1 MKTRISLIK
10 RILSLTLVLVFA
22 LPLLASCESR
32 AIPAGELALTEVGT
46 VGGRSVLYEE
56 LYFLACNDLP
66 AIKAKHGEDIEA
78 IRAELAATV
87 SEQIV
92 QNYARLSLCEDMGL
106 TFDENELADEA
117 QSAVDAIIAQS
128 FEDDRNAYIEALAE
142 VGMTDHY
149 FRFTAKVDALYSRLT
164 TVYAERGLVPVE
176 NKDIRNYVKE
186 NFVRTRH
193 VAVLV
198 EEGESY
204 EENYAKAE
212 EALAMLERGEPMNK
226 VIGSKY
232 NEDLTTVS
240 LNGHYFTRGSMDQV
254 YEDAAYALEENTH
267 SDIIVSRGES
277 NLTSKTVTCFYII
290 ERLPLEEGY
299 INSHLT
305 ELSDKCTDSIISA
318 DLDKKLETIAFTPN
332 EFFGT
337 LDLTNLE
344 FPEDGIDWALILIIV
359 AIVLAVSAI
368 VVVAVILLRR
378 RHLRR
383 REKVVALMRK

>member
-1 MKTRISLIK
+1 MKTRLSLIK

-22 LPLLASCESR
+22 LPLLAACESR

-46 VGGRSVLYEE
+46 VGGHSVLYEE

-66 AIKAKHGEDIEA
+66 AIQAKHGEDIEA
-78 IRAELAATV
+78 IRAELKETV

-92 QNYARLSLCEDMGL
+92 QNYARLSLCSDMGV

-117 QSAVDAIIAQS
+117 QAAVDAMIAES

-149 FRFTAKVDALYSRLT
+149 FRFTAKVD
-164 TVYAERGLVPVE
+164 TVYNRLATEYASRGLVPVE
-176 NKDIRNYVKE
+176 NADIRNYVKE

-193 VAVLV
+193 VAILV

-212 EALAMLERGEPMNK
+212 QALAMLERGEPMNK

-232 NEDLTTVS
+232 NEDLTTVT
-240 LNGHYFTRGSMDQV
+240 LDGHYFTRGSMDQA
-254 YEDAAYALEENTH
+254 YEDAAYALEENAH
-267 SDIIVSRGES
+267 SSIIVSRGVS
-277 NLTSKTVTCFYII
+277 NLTAKNVTCLYII
-290 ERLPLEEGY
+290 ERLPMEEGY

-305 ELSDKCTDSIISA
+305 ELSDKCSDSIISA
-318 DLDKKLETIAFTPN
+318 DLDKKIQALSFTPN

-337 LDLTNLE
+337 LDLVNLA
-344 FPEDGIDWALILIIV
+344 FPEDGVDWALILIIV
-359 AIVLAVSAI
+359 AIVLVVIAI
-368 VVVAVILLRR
+368 VVVIVILLHR